1 VRSQPSLDTTGLAA
15 SLPALPV
22 GLACHER
29 SSEHVEENEMS
40 LLTGGE
46 HANAVGGDYEC
57 IKR

>member
-1 VRSQPSLDTTGLAA
+1 LAA
-15 SLPALPV
+15 SLPALSV